1 MKPGGCEEELLRAL
15 AEMPFLDRLE
25 MVAVSGWSK
34 GAVYEAVERLENGGF
49 AASVP
54 HATDLVP
61 PTRRF
66 HLTADGL
73 ERLAGEESATTASG
87 PVLDSDRGTGQA
99 LDELV
104 RDRPVS
110 AAWRRILM
118 ERLDALAVIYRLA
131 AAVSG
136 VAYPI
141 GFRWFRASPLDAS
154 MTLPDGRTV
163 GVVRRGLTADRSA
176 FSNRMRRL
184 RDGPLPGAVLVL
196 MPDEV
201 GLRHARRMLTGAP
214 VPCFL
219 ALERE
224 AVAAGPG
231 DPVWSP
237 PAVHAA
243 IDLRSVLDRA
253 EPGGTLPAEPE
264 PSQASAP
271 ADLAV
276 EGPGWNVPDHMLPC
290 FLKPAEKRALDL
302 LSDWPWI
309 VLKDLAGLLGVSAPR
324 ASQLVNPLEGFG
336 LATRAPGAGGRLTL
350 TDRGL
355 AVRSLRASTS
365 VAVARK
371 RWSVAPPG
379 PQGPL
384 RLAQRVG
391 RQEQA
396 VAQER
401 RAHRSRPRLRRGP
414 SEAGGLPGLGYLP
427 ARPAQEGLPLLP
439 ARGRDALHPPRRL
452 RRPAQGRDG
461 LALLPGVGAKGR
473 AALNHVGAPLAPY
486 LRYYSSHRPTDDHGT
501 RPDVLVVF
509 DDDIAATHFLRVAR
523 EEMGAR
529 GVTVPL
535 WVSHGAAIGELG
547 PLGRAWRTP
556 SDWQSPQ
563 ALPPQ

>member
-1 MKPGGCEEELLRAL
+1 MKSGGCEEELLRAL

-25 MVAVSGWSK
+25 MVAVSGWSR

-73 ERLAGEESATTASG
+73 ERLAGEESAT
-87 PVLDSDRGTGQA
+87 P
-99 LDELV
+99 DELV

-141 GFRWFRASPLDAS
+141 GFRWFRASPLDA
-154 MTLPDGRTV
+154 TFALPDGRTV
-163 GVVRRGLTADRSA
+163 GIVRRGLTADRSA

-355 AVRSLRASTS
+355 AVLARRDRTS

-371 RWSVAPPG
+371 RWSVAPLVSKDPFDWRNVSG
-379 PQGPL
+379 GRSRQLL
-384 RLAQRVG
+384 RNVEHTAAVHAFVAALA
-391 RQEQA
+391 RQAGFLGWEI
-396 VAQER
+396 AQLDPPRRASRYFRHEGVMRSIHPDAFGVLRKDGTAWPFFLEWER
-401 RAHRSRPRLRRGP
+401 RAVRPSTM
-414 SEAGGLPGLGYLP
+414 SE
-427 ARPAQEGLPLLP
+427 R
-439 ARGRDALHPPRRL
+439 
-452 RRPAQGRDG
+452 
-461 LALLPGVGAKGR
+461 
-473 AALNHVGAPLAPY
+473 LAPY
-486 LRYYSSHRPTDDHGT
+486 LRYYSSHRPTDDHGV

-556 SDWQSPQ
+556 GDWQSPQ

>member
-1 MKPGGCEEELLRAL
+1 MRPGGCEEELLRAL

-25 MVAVSGWSK
+25 T
-34 GAVYEAVERLENGGF
+34 GGF

-73 ERLAGEESATTASG
+73 SRLAGEE
-87 PVLDSDRGTGQA
+87 DID

-104 RDRPVS
+104 LSHPVS

-118 ERLDALAVIYRLA
+118 ERLDALAVIYRLT
-131 AAVSG
+131 S
-136 VAYPI
+136 
-141 GFRWFRASPLDAS
+141 D
-154 MTLPDGRTV
+154 RT
-163 GVVRRGLTADRSA
+163 A

-201 GLRHARRMLTGAP
+201 GLRHARRMLAGAP
-214 VPCFL
+214 VPYFL

-224 AVAAGPG
+224 AVAATPG

-237 PAVHAA
+237 PAVYTA

-253 EPGGTLPAEPE
+253 EPGSPLPAEPE

-276 EGPGWNVPDHMLPC
+276 EGPGWNVPDHMLPY

-336 LATRAPGAGGRLTL
+336 LAIRAPGAGGRLTL

-355 AVRSLRASTS
+355 AVLARRDRTS
-365 VAVARK
+365 VAIAKK
-371 RWSVAPPG
+371 RWSVAPLVPKDPFDWRNVSG
-379 PQGPL
+379 G
-384 RLAQRVG
+384 
-391 RQEQA
+391 
-396 VAQER
+396 
-401 RAHRSRPRLRRGP
+401 RSRQLLRNIEHTAAVHAFVAALARQV
-414 SEAGGLPGLGYLP
+414 GLLGYLP
-427 ARPAQEGLPLLP
+427 AQ
-439 ARGRDALHPPRRL
+439 
-452 RRPAQGRDG
+452 
-461 LALLPGVGAKGR
+461 
-473 AALNHVGAPLAPY
+473 
-486 LRYYSSHRPTDDHGT
+486 
-501 RPDVLVVF
+501 
-509 DDDIAATHFLRVAR
+509 
-523 EEMGAR
+523 
-529 GVTVPL
+529 
-535 WVSHGAAIGELG
+535 
-547 PLGRAWRTP
+547 
-556 SDWQSPQ
+556 
-563 ALPPQ
+563 